1 MATTFEMAT
10 ISLLFIFFN
19 SRINGLNRATHFFP
33 NAFKFYNR
41 FCMKKGTVFKLDSEK
56 FVHNWFSFVCSG
68 VVWTFLIFWLLMY
81 IVMILFIVGGLLYT
95 NGCRNL
101 NKGVENIGVR
111 QMHPLPPSSRKIK
124 HMLLNSF
131 MIHLVHLNLNNIIIN
146 CQGTWSCICI
156 HFLILFFR
164 SMKLFCRIMA
174 LISRTHWITV
184 PVPTFLLNKLLCK
197 CLNCLT
203 FWMTFLTCLSAVVL
217 IYSLFYS

>member
-1 MATTFEMAT
+1 MSKRGARTAVHDTWFP
-10 ISLLFIFFN
+10 FI
-19 SRINGLNRATHFFP
+19 
-33 NAFKFYNR
+33 Y
-41 FCMKKGTVFKLDSEK
+41 
-56 FVHNWFSFVCSG
+56 SG

-131 MIHLVHLNLNNIIIN
+131 MIQLVHLNLNNIIIN

-203 FWMTFLTCLSAVVL
+203 FWITFLTCLSAVVL